1 MATKWADYLISA
13 VRYDSTGSHIEKVK
27 AHIDNGDSV
36 GSGSEV
42 LRSTVVRHIESGTTY
57 STITSN
63 PTTDKWS
70 RGADVGV
77 VLIDGEKYIRT
88 DRDKT
93 KKDNLGQLP
102 RF

>member
-13 VRYDSTGSHIEKVK
+13 VQYDPTESHIEKVK
-27 AHIDNGDSV
+27 AHTDNGDTVGVASV
-36 GSGSEV
+36 VS
-42 LRSTVVRHIESGTTY
+42 RSTVVQNIESGITY
-57 STITSN
+57 ATITKDATN
-63 PTTDKWS
+63 QKWL

-77 VLIDGEKYIRT
+77 ISVDGEKYIRT
-88 DRDKT
+88 DRDRT